1 MLIGLVGC
9 GGFGREIMPLF
20 KDFILSMGV
29 NVTPVFVDSNIST
42 GFVNG
47 YRVVSEEE
55 FGAHEDGD
63 KRFNVAIGDSRSR
76 QKVAERMIEIG
87 AVPLHIRSNM
97 SAVYDLNLIG
107 DGSIICAGSVI
118 TSNATIG
125 RFFHSNLHSYV
136 AHDCVIGDF
145 VTFAPRV
152 SCNGNVIIEDHAY
165 VGTGAILKQGT
176 PSKPLRI
183 GKGAIIGMGAVVTKD
198 VPAGETWIGNPAR
211 PMVKA

>member
-20 KDFILSMGV
+20 KDVIREIGI
-29 NVTPVFVDSNIST
+29 NGTPVFVDSAITN

-47 YRVVSEEE
+47 YRVMIEEE
-55 FGAHEDGD
+55 FVSHEDED
-63 KRFNVAIGDSRSR
+63 KRFNVAIGDSRTR
-76 QKVAERMIEIG
+76 QSVAQRLIQIG
-87 AVPLHIRSNM
+87 AVPLNIRSSM
-97 SAVYDLNLIG
+97 SAVYDANLIG
-107 DGSIICAGSVI
+107 EGSIICAGSVI

-136 AHDCVIGDF
+136 AHDCIIGDF

-152 SCNGNVIIEDHAY
+152 SCNGNVIIGDHAY
-165 VGTGAILKQGT
+165 IGTGAILKQGT
-176 PSKPLRI
+176 SSKPLRI
-183 GKGAIIGMGAVVTKD
+183 GAGAVIGMGAVVTKD